1 MAVNLDYDGKL
12 TEIEGIT
19 DSATGWGTK
28 INEFLRLAF
37 GSTTNKFGAL
47 ALLDTAPNGV
57 PPGAFMEYGGLTA
70 PTGWLLC
77 DGASVSRTTYAD
89 LFAVLGT
96 RFGSTSGTTFNVPD
110 FRRKIALGAGG
121 TVPAGTNGPAATVGS
136 AGGDEE
142 IVLAANQLPA
152 HSHGAGT
159 LAAESGGAHTHTLRG
174 VEDRSGSPGQG
185 TQKSG
190 LASYS
195 SDDAEDGES
204 GTTASGGAHTHTLA
218 GNTAN
223 QGSGLNV
230 PIMPPVLVVTKIVKT

>member
-1 MAVNLDYDGKL
+1 MAVNLQYDGRL
-12 TEIEGIT
+12 DEIEAMT
-19 DSATGWGTK
+19 DSATGWATL
-28 INEFLRLAF
+28 INQFLRDAF

-47 ALLDTAPNGV
+47 ALLDAAGGTA
-57 PPGAFMEYGGLTA
+57 PPGAMIDYGGLTA

-89 LFAVLGT
+89 LFTAIGT

-121 TVPAGTNGPAATVGS
+121 TVPAGTNGPSATVGS

-142 IVLAANQLPA
+142 IVLAAGQLPA

-159 LAAESGGAHTHTLRG
+159 LEATSSGAHSHSLGSGFAGTSQGNPDNQPSRPDWASRRTSNTASKSTLSGGAHTHT
-174 VEDRSGSPGQG
+174 VS
-185 TQKSG
+185 
-190 LASYS
+190 
-195 SDDAEDGES
+195 
-204 GTTASGGAHTHTLA
+204 
-218 GNTAN
+218 GNTAD

-230 PIMPPVLVVTKIVKT
+230 PIMPPVLVVTKIIKT